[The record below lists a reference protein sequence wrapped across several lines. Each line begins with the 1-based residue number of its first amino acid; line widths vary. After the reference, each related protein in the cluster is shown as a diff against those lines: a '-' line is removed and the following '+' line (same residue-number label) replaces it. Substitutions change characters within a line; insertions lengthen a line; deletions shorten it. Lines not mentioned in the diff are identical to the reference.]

1 LQFHLLTHSASTV
14 WFPKLKELRLMGYVA
29 ASDADLP
36 ALTNLTSL
44 ETLHLHLEKPSRGLV
59 GRVTL
64 RGLWQL
70 AQQSRVLGE
79 IRLTGAMETT
89 LMVPGRR
96 PGVGL

>member
-1 LQFHLLTHSASTV
+1 
-14 WFPKLKELRLMGYVA
+14 MGYVA

-44 ETLHLHLEKPSRGLV
+44 ETLHLHLEKPSRGLA

>member
-1 LQFHLLTHSASTV
+1 V
-14 WFPKLKELRLMGYVA
+14 LRPSGA
-29 ASDADLP
+29 GPTSLP

-44 ETLHLHLEKPSRGLV
+44 HTVRLHVKKPSRGLA
-59 GRVTL
+59 GRVKL

-70 AQQSRVLGE
+70 VQQSRVLGE